1 MNNYDIEE
9 LIDRYVMNHMDADE
23 RRGFEERM
31 NEDDAL
37 REEVDMMRIIVD
49 SLERRSS
56 NEEKM
61 AMWRMGMGSGKVCAM
76 PARDIK
82 GKNDGELLKVKKRI
96 AFRIVGIWAAACVM
110 LGVFLGYP
118 YSYWGLQDDD
128 VMAYIS
134 RTSGVSY
141 SDAIETMWDAK
152 AYAESITYIDSA
164 IAELMEIE
172 YEDEYDVQT
181 RDFDVY
187 CLSWARI
194 QTLLKMRD
202 YKSAY
207 DSLED
212 FMIADGV
219 YKEEAEKLYNKLRI
233 RMK

>member
-1 MNNYDIEE
+1 MNKYDIEE

-23 RRGFEERM
+23 RREFEERM

-61 AMWRMGMGSGKVCAM
+61 AMWRTAGKRTV
-76 PARDIK
+76 
-82 GKNDGELLKVKKRI
+82 
-96 AFRIVGIWAAACVM
+96 FRVVSICAAACVM

-128 VMAYIS
+128 VMSYIS

-172 YEDEYDVQT
+172 YEDEYDAQT

-233 RMK
+233 RLK

>member
-1 MNNYDIEE
+1 M
-9 LIDRYVMNHMDADE
+9 DR
-23 RRGFEERM
+23 G
-31 NEDDAL
+31 
-37 REEVDMMRIIVD
+37 
-49 SLERRSS
+49 
-56 NEEKM
+56 
-61 AMWRMGMGSGKVCAM
+61 GVCAM

-82 GKNDGELLKVKKRI
+82 GENDGELLKVKKRI

-128 VMAYIS
+128 VMSYIS

-141 SDAIETMWDAK
+141 SVAIETMWDAK

-172 YEDEYDVQT
+172 YEDEYDAQT

-219 YKEEAEKLYNKLRI
+219 YKEEAEKLYKKLNHKLSLMADLRHK
-233 RMK
+233 RRVFALLRY

>member
-1 MNNYDIEE
+1 MNKYDIEE

-23 RRGFEERM
+23 RREFEERM

-61 AMWRMGMGSGKVCAM
+61 AMWRTAGKRTV
-76 PARDIK
+76 
-82 GKNDGELLKVKKRI
+82 
-96 AFRIVGIWAAACVM
+96 FRVVSICAAACVM

-172 YEDEYDVQT
+172 YEDEYDAQT

-219 YKEEAEKLYNKLRI
+219 YKEEAGKLYNKLRI

>member
-1 MNNYDIEE
+1 MNKYDIEE

-23 RRGFEERM
+23 RREFEERM

-61 AMWRMGMGSGKVCAM
+61 AMWRTAGKRTV
-76 PARDIK
+76 
-82 GKNDGELLKVKKRI
+82 
-96 AFRIVGIWAAACVM
+96 FRVVSICAACVM

-172 YEDEYDVQT
+172 YEDEYDAQT

-233 RMK
+233 RLK

>member
-1 MNNYDIEE
+1 MNKYDIEE

-23 RRGFEERM
+23 RREFEERM
-31 NEDDAL
+31 NADDAL
-37 REEVDMMRIIVD
+37 REEVDMMRIIVA

-61 AMWRMGMGSGKVCAM
+61 AMWRTAGKRTV
-76 PARDIK
+76 
-82 GKNDGELLKVKKRI
+82 
-96 AFRIVGIWAAACVM
+96 FRVVSICAAACLM

-128 VMAYIS
+128 VMSYIS

-164 IAELMEIE
+164 IAELTEIE
-172 YEDEYDVQT
+172 YEDEYDAQT

-219 YKEEAEKLYNKLRI
+219 YKEEAEKLYKKLRF
-233 RMK
+233 RLK